1 MQSKKRNNITRYSLA
16 AVLILLLIALRAFEE
31 QLFYDPFLD
40 YFKNDYLNLPFP
52 EYQTSSLLGSMIL
65 RYLLNSVLSV
75 GVIYAF
81 FQDKTLLRMTAVLY
95 AVLGV
100 LLLLAMFGL
109 LAFSDSSN
117 NFVLFYV
124 RRLIIQPLFLL
135 LFLPAFYF
143 QKIKETS

>member
-1 MQSKKRNNITRYSLA
+1 MQSKKRNNVTRYSLA

-31 QLFYDPFLD
+31 QLFYDPFLA

-65 RYLLNSVLSV
+65 RYLLNSALSL
-75 GVIYAF
+75 GVIHAF

-95 AVLGV
+95 AVLGI

-109 LAFSDSSN
+109 LTFSDSSN

-143 QKIKETS
+143 QKIKEAS

>member
-1 MQSKKRNNITRYSLA
+1 MQSKKRNNVTRYSLA

-31 QLFYDPFLD
+31 QLFYDPFLA

-52 EYQTSSLLGSMIL
+52 EYQTISLLGSMIL
-65 RYLLNSVLSV
+65 RYLLNSALSL
-75 GVIYAF
+75 GFIHSF

-95 AVLGV
+95 AVLGI
-100 LLLLAMFGL
+100 LLLLTMFGL
-109 LAFSDSSN
+109 LTFSDSSN